1 MGLWIIRRGAAFV
14 LSCGSGLRVVF
25 SLSAL
30 MQQIRFRFEIESDGG
45 VVGTPGQTDS
55 VITTP
60 NLRTTNGF
68 SVKCAYPMI
77 LGGVHS
83 FP

>member
-1 MGLWIIRRGAAFV
+1 MGLRIIRRGAAFV

-30 MQQIRFRFEIESDGG
+30 MQQIRFRFEIKSDGG

-60 NLRTTNGF
+60 NPENHEW
-68 SVKCAYPMI
+68 I
-77 LGGVHS
+77 LCEVCLSHDIGQCT
-83 FP
+83 